1 MCATQLQ
8 SDVRIPYVSGI
19 IKRPR
24 LLERLQA
31 ASRHKL
37 TVICAPPGYGKTTIA
52 AQFAR
57 QSTIPV
63 AWHAV
68 EERERD
74 VPNLFNQCLAALGA
88 VIPSIKAVTPVP
100 GHTPAELASL
110 VTDFLRDKVEGD
122 IIYVLDDVHH
132 LSGSPAAESWLRTLV
147 DLVPASCHLLL
158 ISRLL
163 PALPLTEMIARREV
177 VAIGQELLRFTAEEV
192 HSLVY
197 EARGT
202 SPAME
207 EVQELASRLE
217 GWPAGTVLALYP
229 LPTDLERAILSG
241 GQGPEALF
249 DMLASSMLH
258 AQPPGLRDFM
268 LAASTLSRITPELC
282 TMALGLQESA
292 YWLSVA
298 QSRNLFLSKISGGLV
313 FHRLFRNFLQNHLR
327 QESPALFAALHS
339 QAAHWFEANGLVDDA
354 FNHYLVVGMVEQ
366 AAAIAERVAHT
377 YLAQGKVETLLMWG
391 EALREHSDHVPRL
404 LYTCA
409 RVHTDRY
416 HYAEAE
422 ADLERAEQGFEL
434 WQDTTGL
441 AEVRLQRSMINLQ
454 RGNYQL
460 AERQAHRLAQ
470 LPDGNANLQGRALR
484 VLGVARLRLGEVE
497 MAAAVLEKA
506 LPLHQA
512 NGDTYTTSQVLQD
525 LSVAYLRLGRF
536 TEASACLQKV
546 VATHRSLGSAG
557 ALALA
562 LNNLGYTYHRAGE
575 YERAMMTFQEG
586 LGIVAEVPESRAE
599 SYLLWSMGD
608 VLRDLEDYERA
619 LQLYDRA
626 LELIGDSEPHLRCS
640 ILVNAST
647 LRRWQGMLYE
657 AESLAEQALTLARA
671 HDIALETATAQ
682 GALWATRAQLGDV
695 QNAQKMLAQTADTL
709 REQGAG
715 FELVHMLALSAHVA
729 LQVSDK
735 AAARQMLDSAVKVSE
750 DGGSLQPLV
759 PEVLHSSLLHKFV
772 QDQER
777 RYPQL
782 SSDVQRLRAIQ
793 KKSRAQGDLVACDSP
808 LMTYTLDVVTFGEE
822 RIERDGRL
830 VQLSDWRATTAREL
844 FFFLLFKGPETRE
857 QISLEFWPDS
867 SPDKVRSNFHTTLYR
882 ARQAVGENAITFR
895 NNTYLI
901 DPYIDLRCDAY
912 EIQSLVKQARLL
924 SPHDARTEDLCRKA
938 VDLYGGDFLPS
949 FDTEWVLF
957 YRETLREFYLE
968 ALIGLGECERARS
981 AHREAIMT
989 FRRALDVDPY
999 REDGHRAI
1007 MNCYADLGEKS
1018 KIKHHLE
1025 RLRKLLWEDLAIE
1038 PSAETMRLANRL
1050 LT

>member
-1 MCATQLQ
+1 MCATQLRH
-8 SDVRIPYVSGI
+8 DVRIPYVSGI

-24 LLERLQA
+24 LLERLKA
-31 ASRHKL
+31 SSRHKL
-37 TVICAPPGYGKTTIA
+37 TVICAPPGYGKTTVA

-57 QSTIPV
+57 QSEIPV
-63 AWHAV
+63 AWHTV

-74 VPNLFNQCLAALGA
+74 VPNLFSQCLTALEA
-88 VIPSIKAVTPVP
+88 IVPSIKDVTPVP
-100 GHTPAELASL
+100 GYTPAELASL
-110 VTDFLRDKVEGD
+110 VTDFLREHVKYD

-132 LSGSPAAESWLRTLV
+132 LSGSPAAETWLRTLV
-147 DLVPASCHLLL
+147 DSAPATCHLIL

-177 VAIGQELLRFTAEEV
+177 VAIGQELLRFTSEEV

-207 EVQELASRLE
+207 EVQELAARLE

-258 AQPPGLRDFM
+258 AQPPGLRDFL
-268 LAASTLSRITPELC
+268 LASSTLSRITPELC
-282 TMALGLQESA
+282 TFALGLQEST

-298 QSRNLFLSKISGGLV
+298 QRRNLFLSKVSGGLV
-313 FHRLFRNFLQNHLR
+313 YHRLFRNFLQSHLR
-327 QESPALFAALHS
+327 QESPDLFEALHS
-339 QAAHWFEANGLVDDA
+339 QAARWFDANGLVDDA
-354 FNHYLVVGMVEQ
+354 FDHYMVVGMVEQ

-377 YLAQGKVETLLMWG
+377 YLAQGKVETLLIWG
-391 EALREHSDHVPRL
+391 EELRSNSDCAPRL

-409 RVHTDRY
+409 RVQTDRY
-416 HYAEAE
+416 DYADAE

-454 RGNYQL
+454 RGEYQL
-460 AERQAHRLAQ
+460 AERQARRLAQ
-470 LPDGNANLQGRALR
+470 MPDSSANLRGRALR

-497 MAAAVLEKA
+497 MAAAVLQEA

-546 VATHRSLGSAG
+546 VAAHRSLGSTG

-575 YERAMMTFQEG
+575 YERAMATFQEG
-586 LGIVAEVPESRAE
+586 LGIVAKVSDRRAE

-619 LQLYDRA
+619 LQLYDKA

-647 LRRWQGMLYE
+647 LRRWQGMLNDS
-657 AESLAEQALTLARA
+657 ASLAEEALALAHA
-671 HDIALETATAQ
+671 HNVALESATAQ
-682 GALWATRAQLGDV
+682 GALWAARAQLGDT
-695 QNAQKMLAQTADTL
+695 QIALEHLTQTADAL

-729 LQVSDK
+729 LLASDPPT
-735 AAARQMLDSAVKVSE
+735 ARRMLGSAIEVA
-750 DGGSLQPLV
+750 DNGGSLQPLV
-759 PEVLHSSLLHKFV
+759 PEVVH
-772 QDQER
+772 
-777 RYPQL
+777 
-782 SSDVQRLRAIQ
+782 
-793 KKSRAQGDLVACDSP
+793 SP
-808 LMTYTLDVVTFGEE
+808 LLNTFVHEHERQYPALLGEVKRLQVMQAKTKGQGNTANRVAVSITYTLDVVTFGQE
-822 RIERDGRL
+822 RIERDNRL
-830 VQLSDWRATTAREL
+830 IRPSEWRATAAREL
-844 FFFLLFKGPETRE
+844 FLYLLFMGPKIRE
-857 QISLEFWPDS
+857 QISLVFWPDS
-867 SPDKVRSNFHTTLYR
+867 SSKRVRSNFHTTLYR

-895 NNTYLI
+895 NNSYLI
-901 DPYIDLRCDAY
+901 DPYIDLRCDAH
-912 EIQSLVKQARLL
+912 EMQSLVQQARLL
-924 SPHDARTEDLCRKA
+924 SPRDARTEDLWRKA

-957 YRETLREFYLE
+957 YRETLRESYLE
-968 ALIGLGECERARS
+968 ALIGLGECARARS
-981 AHREAIMT
+981 AHREAITT
-989 FRRALDVDPY
+989 FKRALDVDPY

-1007 MNCYADLGEKS
+1007 MNCYADLGEKNQVLR
-1018 KIKHHLE
+1018 HLKK
-1025 RLRKLLWEDLAIE
+1025 LQKLLWEDLAIE
-1038 PSAETMRLANRL
+1038 PSGETMDLAKSL
-1050 LT
+1050 LA